1 MLSCYDAE
9 LCYDSRTDTFQARY
23 VQQLTPSILLSL
35 GANQLV
41 FLPVLLSFWFNSEV
55 ILTYEI
61 LKDTGDDTNNLRKR
75 ENN

>member
-23 VQQLTPSILLSL
+23 VQQLTHSILLSL

-55 ILTYEI
+55 IITYEI
-61 LKDTGDDTNNLRKR
+61 LKDIGHDTKTNT
-75 ENN
+75 